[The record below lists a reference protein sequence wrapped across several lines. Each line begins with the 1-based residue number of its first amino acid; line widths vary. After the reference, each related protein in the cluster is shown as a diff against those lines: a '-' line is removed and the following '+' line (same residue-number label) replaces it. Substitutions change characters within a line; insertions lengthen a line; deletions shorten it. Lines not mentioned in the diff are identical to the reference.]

1 MNQFLASG
9 SQSIGTSASVLLMNI
24 QGWFRIFGFRID
36 WFDLAFQGSLKRLL
50 QLTII
55 LILVSLLIL
64 ILLWNLTL
72 YTVFKNLGNFSI
84 CPIKEK
90 TAFSWCFFFFFFF
103 CWISDST
110 FHLPVLT
117 YHSLCTAFSLSKK
130 KKEKKKIS
138 FFKVFSLCTVTSDSQ
153 LLSVP
158 EAHQRDFLVVWSANF
173 EITPTSRS
181 TICYGVT
188 Q

>member
-1 MNQFLASG
+1 MSQFFASG
-9 SQSIGTSASVLLMNI
+9 GQSIGASASASVLLMNI
-24 QGWFRIFGFRID
+24 QGWFRVWGFRID
-36 WFDLAFQGSLKRLL
+36 WFDLLAFQGTLKSLL

-72 YTVFKNLGNFSI
+72 YAVFKNLDNFLI

-90 TAFSWCFFFFFFF
+90 AAFSFLFLFF
-103 CWISDST
+103 CWISVST
-110 FHLPVLT
+110 LHLPVLT

-130 KKEKKKIS
+130 SS

-158 EAHQRDFLVVWSANF
+158 GAHQRDFLVVWSANF